1 MQTRCAPAVAIF
13 DPLLVKEIRITVELP
28 ETRPDNIQLTD
39 EEGWPIKQTQVAV
52 SEIVVLGK

>member
-1 MQTRCAPAVAIF
+1 MAIF